1 MSVVDQVCVK
11 VYQEGCTRCE
21 LNVDQISDKCIK
33 GVSSIKYLSD
43 V

>member
-11 VYQEGCTRCE
+11 VYQEGCSRCE
-21 LNVDQISDKCIK
+21 LNVDQISDKYIM
-33 GVSSIKYLSD
+33 GVSGIEYLSD